1 MPAILQANRR
11 IQTKT
16 ASADEAKKTNNGSLY
31 CVISLLICT
40 IIFNNNNNQMP
51 TISVLFVVVQEL
63 IMGQFFFSLGTAHIV
78 GKWIQKE
85 KEKEREYINLG
96 G

>member
-1 MPAILQANRR
+1 
-11 IQTKT
+11 
-16 ASADEAKKTNNGSLY
+16 
-31 CVISLLICT
+31 
-40 IIFNNNNNQMP
+40 MP

-63 IMGQFFFSLGTAHIV
+63 ITGQFFFSLGTAHIV

-85 KEKEREYINLG
+85 KEKEKEKEYINLG